1 MTSHLTFDAVLTPI
15 GGLVLV
21 YDGDALVHVDFEDN
35 ATRRTSQL
43 TKRYGEFSY
52 ERRTA
57 PHVIVERFQR
67 YFEGDPNALDELER
81 DVVLSPGGSD
91 VQRRVWTALR
101 TIPTGTT
108 MSYGGLAKQI
118 GLPGAARAVG
128 AINGQNPL
136 SVIVPC
142 HRVIGASGALT
153 GYAGGLE
160 RKRWLLT
167 HERALGNV
175 TTRN

>member
-1 MTSHLTFDAVLTPI
+1 MTHLTFDVVHTPI
-15 GGLVLV
+15 GGLILV
-21 YDGDALVHVDFEDN
+21 YEGDALVHADFEDN
-35 ATRRTSQL
+35 ATRRKTQL
-43 TKRYGEFSY
+43 TKRYGEYAY
-52 ERRTA
+52 EERAT
-57 PHVIVERFQR
+57 PHAIVERFQR
-67 YFEGDPNALDELER
+67 YFEGDAKALDELER

-108 MSYGGLAKQI
+108 MSYGGLATRI

-160 RKRWLLT
+160 RKRWLLI
-167 HERALGNV
+167 HERALGTEV
-175 TTRN
+175 ARQ